1 MDFKQEF
8 AALNLLFASP

>member
-8 AALNLLFASP
+8 AALSLLFASP